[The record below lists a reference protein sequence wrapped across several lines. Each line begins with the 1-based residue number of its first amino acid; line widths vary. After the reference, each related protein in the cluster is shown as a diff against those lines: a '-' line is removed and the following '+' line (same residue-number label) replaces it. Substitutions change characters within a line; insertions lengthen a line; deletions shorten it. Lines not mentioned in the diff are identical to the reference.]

1 MISFNESLAN
11 VVEDGGIAPD
21 DSWRQGKGVFGGLI
35 AGAFIRAFEQRL
47 LEEAND
53 VPSALRSLRLQL
65 RAPLPDEMVAIT
77 TGVGRTGKYVT
88 YLDGTMGEDGSIAVA
103 SAVVVRPTKAN
114 VDFEDV
120 EPPTVPHIESIKPWP
135 QSDLMSEFTKYFEF
149 RSCLGRFPYSAARND
164 VEVGG
169 WVRFRDDDD
178 PMDTARLAALADAW
192 PLSIMVAASQ
202 PAPAASMEIGYQFW
216 DEPEPASRWVLV
228 RNRSTVSRG
237 GYADQETH
245 VWSQDGRL
253 LVTARQLAV
262 LLG

>member
-11 VVEDGGIAPD
+11 VVDDGGIEPH

-35 AGAFIRAFEQRL
+35 AGAFIRAFEERL
-47 LEEAND
+47 TTDSDE
-53 VPSALRSLRLQL
+53 VPATLRSLRLQL
-65 RAPLPDEMVAIT
+65 RAPLPDEMVPIET
-77 TGVGRTGKYVT
+77 RIGRSGKYVT
-88 YLDGTMGEDGSIAVA
+88 YLDGTMGEAGSVAVA
-103 SAVVVRPTKAN
+103 SAVVVRPTKVN

-120 EPPTVPHIESIKPWP
+120 EPPTVPHVDTITSWP
-135 QSDLMSEFTKYFEF
+135 QNDLMPRFTKYFEF

-178 PMDTARLAALADAW
+178 MDTARLAALADAW
-192 PLSIMVAASQ
+192 PLSIMVAASH

-216 DEPEPASRWVLV
+216 DEPDPASRWLLV

-245 VWSQDGRL
+245 VWSDDGRL
-253 LVTARQLAV
+253 LLTARQLAI